1 MKSLQKI
8 FEASLVLV
16 LLLWA
21 ASAQAITLQEAKADG
36 LIGEQRD
43 GYVGIVVA
51 SPSSELRALVTE
63 VNNQRR
69 SRYRE
74 IAQQRGIS
82 VEQVAAVAAERA
94 VQETQPGH
102 YIQAAN
108 GSWVRK

>member
-1 MKSLQKI
+1 MNSLRKLG
-8 FEASLVLV
+8 ETSLVLV
-16 LLLWA
+16 FLLWA
-21 ASAQAITLQEAKADG
+21 ASAQAITLQEAKAEG
-36 LIGEQRD
+36 LVGEQRD
-43 GYVGIVVA
+43 GYIGFVV
-51 SPSSELRALVTE
+51 SGPSSELRALVTE

-94 VQETQPGH
+94 AQETQPGH